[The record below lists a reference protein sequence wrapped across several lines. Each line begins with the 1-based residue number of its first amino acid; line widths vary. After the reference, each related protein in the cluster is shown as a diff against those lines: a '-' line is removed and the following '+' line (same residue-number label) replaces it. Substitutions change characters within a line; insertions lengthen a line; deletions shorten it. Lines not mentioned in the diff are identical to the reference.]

1 MIEYVITITI
11 ILTIL
16 SVGLFHCKNLLV
28 HNNSFWDKK
37 IIIHSSVI
45 FWIVQQRYIFPKN
58 WSYETQNRKEKG
70 LWFFSS
76 WTNWFTVLAIM
87 PQCSTTPLSKIL
99 TSYYHVHVIIF
110 DVAYYHIKIR
120 SCFYNKTED
129 VITTDCIMYLA
140 HVIYCFDMTFICLFF
155 VSDQTTHFN
164 YLNNLLDMI
173 KS

>member
-37 IIIHSSVI
+37 IIIHSSVM
-45 FWIVQQRYIFPKN
+45 FWIVKQRYIFPKN

-87 PQCSTTPLSKIL
+87 AQRMYYALKQNFDLILSCACNNIWRCLLPHKNP
-99 TSYYHVHVIIF
+99 V
-110 DVAYYHIKIR
+110 
-120 SCFYNKTED
+120 
-129 VITTDCIMYLA
+129 
-140 HVIYCFDMTFICLFF
+140 LFF
-155 VSDQTTHFN
+155 VTKRK
-164 YLNNLLDMI
+164 M
-173 KS
+173 

>member
-37 IIIHSSVI
+37 IIIHTSVM
-45 FWIVQQRYIFPKN
+45 FSIVIQRYIFPKN

-76 WTNWFTVLAIM
+76 WTNWFTVLAII
-87 PQCSTTPLSKIL
+87 PQRMYYALKQNFDLTLSCACNNIWRCLLPHKK
-99 TSYYHVHVIIF
+99 SGPVF
-110 DVAYYHIKIR
+110 
-120 SCFYNKTED
+120 
-129 VITTDCIMYLA
+129 ITKRKM
-140 HVIYCFDMTFICLFF
+140 
-155 VSDQTTHFN
+155 
-164 YLNNLLDMI
+164 
-173 KS
+173 

>member
-1 MIEYVITITI
+1 MSLKEGFLERNVGGKC
-11 ILTIL
+11 L
-16 SVGLFHCKNLLV
+16 SV
-28 HNNSFWDKK
+28 
-37 IIIHSSVI
+37 
-45 FWIVQQRYIFPKN
+45 YIFPKN
-58 WSYETQNRKEKG
+58 WIYETQNRKEKG

-87 PQCSTTPLSKIL
+87 AQRMYYALKQNFDLILSCACNNIWRCLLPHKK
-99 TSYYHVHVIIF
+99 SGPV
-110 DVAYYHIKIR
+110 
-120 SCFYNKTED
+120 FYNKTED

-140 HVIYCFDMTFICLFF
+140 HVTYCFDMTFICLFF